1 MTEVSQQVRG
11 EWKPHLVR
19 IVDRELAIFVSEG
32 DEAPLK
38 KVLSHTL
45 SFHLCFFSLLLSLSQ
60 RGARRRSKKCCR
72 STSIPYTQTLNPNL
86 SPQP

>member
-1 MTEVSQQVRG
+1 MEVSQQVRG

-38 KVLSHTL
+38 KVPP
-45 SFHLCFFSLLLSLSQ
+45 Q
-60 RGARRRSKKCCR
+60 R
-72 STSIPYTQTLNPNL
+72 LNPL
-86 SPQP
+86 HPKP

>member
-38 KVLSHTL
+38 KVLYLSL
-45 SFHLCFFSLLLSLSQ
+45 SFHLGFSLCYYLCLRGG
-60 RGARRRSKKCCR
+60 RGAAQKSAAAA
-72 STSIPYTQTLNPNL
+72 PQ
-86 SPQP
+86 SPTPKP

>member
-1 MTEVSQQVRG
+1 MAYYGMVTEVSQQVRG

-38 KVLSHTL
+38 KVPPQ
-45 SFHLCFFSLLLSLSQ
+45 HL
-60 RGARRRSKKCCR
+60 KPP
-72 STSIPYTQTLNPNL
+72 TPQTLNPNRT
-86 SPQP
+86 PNPEP

>member
-1 MTEVSQQVRG
+1 MVTEVSQQVRG

-38 KVLSHTL
+38 KVPP
-45 SFHLCFFSLLLSLSQ
+45 Q
-60 RGARRRSKKCCR
+60 R
-72 STSIPYTQTLNPNL
+72 LNPL
-86 SPQP
+86 HPKPKTLI

>member
-1 MTEVSQQVRG
+1 MRG

-38 KVLSHTL
+38 KVPPQ
-45 SFHLCFFSLLLSLSQ
+45 HL
-60 RGARRRSKKCCR
+60 KPP
-72 STSIPYTQTLNPNL
+72 TPQTLNPNL
-86 SPQP
+86 TPWGINFKYKLIVFWMIKNIALYSSAEI